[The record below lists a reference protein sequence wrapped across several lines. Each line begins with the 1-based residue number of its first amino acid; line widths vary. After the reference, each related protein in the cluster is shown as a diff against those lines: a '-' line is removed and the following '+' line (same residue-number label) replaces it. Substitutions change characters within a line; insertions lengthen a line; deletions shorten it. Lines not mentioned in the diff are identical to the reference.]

1 MVFWGSAP
9 TKKRFGSWD
18 RKHNIGRCY
27 GDRLRSLN
35 FNDWISLWFGCL
47 CGESLSSPESQ
58 QNYSMSLTWNE
69 HRDYFLVTCHYD
81 MLWSGTRPAESGSG
95 VRGAGGGVFP
105 IGRWA
110 LNGVMGSVTDGADG
124 VPQPLLRPSPSP
136 PVTILSRLRPLWCSN
151 HTAAPPPAPRP
162 QNKTL
167 IGGIMGYRSEGL
179 TALSHLEQSGKNCWE
194 AFNNSLNSSSSI
206 SDFLTGTCRTSSY
219 HKEIPFHYW
228 PCDNNLSKQHWRNS
242 SVLARPSV

>member
-1 MVFWGSAP
+1 MVWYGMLLKFASGRMQSCGKTFSLWMVFWGSAP

-81 MLWSGTRPAESGSG
+81 MIWSGTRPAESGSG
-95 VRGAGGGVFP
+95 VRGAGGSSPLAGEL
-105 IGRWA
+105 W
-110 LNGVMGSVTDGADG
+110 MGSWDPSQMVQMGYLNPSSDPALHPRWPFCHGSGPCD
-124 VPQPLLRPSPSP
+124 VPITRQPRPLPPSPKIKP
-136 PVTILSRLRPLWCSN
+136 
-151 HTAAPPPAPRP
+151 
-162 QNKTL
+162 
-167 IGGIMGYRSEGL
+167 
-179 TALSHLEQSGKNCWE
+179 
-194 AFNNSLNSSSSI
+194 
-206 SDFLTGTCRTSSY
+206 
-219 HKEIPFHYW
+219 
-228 PCDNNLSKQHWRNS
+228 
-242 SVLARPSV
+242 